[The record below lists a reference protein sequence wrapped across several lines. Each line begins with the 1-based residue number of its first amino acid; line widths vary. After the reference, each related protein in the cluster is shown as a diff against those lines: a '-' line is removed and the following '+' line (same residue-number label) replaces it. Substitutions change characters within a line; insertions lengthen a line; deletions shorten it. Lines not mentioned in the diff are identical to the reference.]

1 MQKYEVLERI
11 GEGAYGVVLKCR
23 CNDAADVGKSRNS
36 GDRRDGEIVAMKQ
49 FKEGDDNE
57 IVRKTTM
64 REVKILKML
73 SHPNIVQLREAF
85 RKRGV
90 VYLIFEYVRNN
101 LLEVLEKS
109 PDGLDH
115 EQIRTVIFQLVK
127 GLSYL
132 HSMNIIHR
140 DIKPENLLIGDYG

>member
-23 CNDAADVGKSRNS
+23 CNEADGGKTKGH
-36 GDRRDGEIVAMKQ
+36 GDKKDREIVAMKQ

-73 SHPNIVQLREAF
+73 EHPNIVQLREAF

-101 LLEVLEKS
+101 LLEILEKS
-109 PDGLDH
+109 PEGLDH
-115 EQIRTVIFQLVK
+115 EQVRLIIFQLLK
-127 GLSYL
+127 GLAYL

-140 DIKPENLLIGDYG
+140 DIKP